1 MREDFGLS
9 ESQTMDWYNDAAQ
22 SGFAVLEI
30 LLTRVRGEGPFCF
43 GSTPTL
49 ADLVIVPHMHTAQ
62 SRGVDFSGFPTVM
75 SVFEHCIAHP
85 AFVKAARENQP
96 DA

>member
-1 MREDFGLS
+1 
-9 ESQTMDWYNDAAQ
+9 MDWYNDAAQ
-22 SGFAVLEI
+22 SGFAVLENI
-30 LLTRVRGEGPFCF
+30 LTRVRGEGPFCF
-43 GSTPTL
+43 GDTPTL
-49 ADLVIVPHMHTAQ
+49 ADIVIVPHMHTAR

-75 SVFEHCIAHP
+75 SVFEQCIAYP